1 MWLRLLKWWRYLDY
15 KKIRNCHKTP
25 FSIVLYSRFDL
36 KMDSN
41 FEITYQN
48 NYQRLFRIA
57 TKMLRDSDAARDV
70 VHDVFMA
77 YYFVFN
83 DKKVIKDAKNWL
95 IRCTINKGVDFL
107 RKNKRI
113 ISDKTVAK
121 QSITS
126 QTIDSQLDLI
136 SISSLISKL
145 NAKDQSLVVLYSE
158 GYSYKEIAEITGLN
172 FNSVGKTLSRI
183 LEKLRRDYETL

>member
-1 MWLRLLKWWRYLDY
+1 M
-15 KKIRNCHKTP
+15 N
-25 FSIVLYSRFDL
+25 
-36 KMDSN
+36 SN
-41 FEITYQN
+41 FEIAYKS

-57 TKMLRDSDAARDV
+57 AKMLRDSDAARDV

-77 YYFVFN
+77 YYFVLD

-95 IRCTINKGVDFL
+95 IRCTINKGIDFL
-107 RKNKRI
+107 RKNKKI
-113 ISDKTVAK
+113 VSNETVAK
-121 QSITS
+121 SDNTL
-126 QTIDSQLDLI
+126 QTIDGQLDWI

-145 NAKDQSLVVLYSE
+145 DAKDQSLVVLYSE
-158 GYSYKEIAEITGLN
+158 GYSYKEIAEITNMN

>member
-1 MWLRLLKWWRYLDY
+1 
-15 KKIRNCHKTP
+15 
-25 FSIVLYSRFDL
+25 
-36 KMDSN
+36 
-41 FEITYQN
+41 
-48 NYQRLFRIA
+48 
-57 TKMLRDSDAARDV
+57 MLRDTDAARDV

-77 YYFVFN
+77 YYFVLD

-107 RKNKRI
+107 RKNKKI
-113 ISDKTVAK
+113 VSDETVAK
-121 QSITS
+121 ENITS
-126 QTIDSQLDLI
+126 QNIDNQLDVI

-145 NAKDQSLVVLYSE
+145 DPKEQSLVVLYSE
-158 GYSYKEIAEITGLN
+158 GYSYKEIAEITGIN

>member
-1 MWLRLLKWWRYLDY
+1 MNSD
-15 KKIRNCHKTP
+15 
-25 FSIVLYSRFDL
+25 
-36 KMDSN
+36 
-41 FEITYQN
+41 FEIAYKS

-57 TKMLRDSDAARDV
+57 AKMLRDSDAARDV

-77 YYFVFN
+77 YYFVL
-83 DKKVIKDAKNWL
+83 DDQKVIKDAKNWL

-113 ISDKTVAK
+113 ISDETATK
-121 QSITS
+121 QNSTS
-126 QTIDSQLDLI
+126 QTIDNQLDLI
-136 SISSLISKL
+136 SISNLISKL
-145 NAKDQSLVVLYSE
+145 DAKEQSLVVLYSE
-158 GYSYKEIAEITGLN
+158 GYSYKEIAEITNMN

>member
-1 MWLRLLKWWRYLDY
+1 
-15 KKIRNCHKTP
+15 
-25 FSIVLYSRFDL
+25 
-36 KMDSN
+36 
-41 FEITYQN
+41 
-48 NYQRLFRIA
+48 
-57 TKMLRDSDAARDV
+57 MLRDSDAARDV

-77 YYFVFN
+77 YYFVLD
-83 DKKVIKDAKNWL
+83 DKKVIKDSKNWL

-107 RKNKRI
+107 RKNKKAV
-113 ISDKTVAK
+113 SDEIVAK

-126 QTIDSQLDLI
+126 QTIESQLDLI

-145 NAKDQSLVVLYSE
+145 DGKDQSLVVLYSE
-158 GYSYKEIAEITGLN
+158 GYSYKEIAEITGTN

>member
-1 MWLRLLKWWRYLDY
+1 M
-15 KKIRNCHKTP
+15 N
-25 FSIVLYSRFDL
+25 SE
-36 KMDSN
+36 
-41 FEITYQN
+41 FELTYRN

-57 TKMLRDSDAARDV
+57 AKMLRDTDAARDV

-77 YYFVFN
+77 YYFVLD

-107 RKNKRI
+107 RKNKKI
-113 ISDKTVAK
+113 VSNETVAK
-121 QSITS
+121 SDNTL

-136 SISSLISKL
+136 SISNLISKL
-145 NAKDQSLVVLYSE
+145 DSKDQSLVVLYSE
-158 GYSYKEIAEITGLN
+158 GYSYKEIAEITGMN

-183 LEKLRRDYETL
+183 LEKIRRDYETF

>member
-1 MWLRLLKWWRYLDY
+1 MKSD
-15 KKIRNCHKTP
+15 
-25 FSIVLYSRFDL
+25 
-36 KMDSN
+36 
-41 FEITYQN
+41 FELTYRS

-57 TKMLRDSDAARDV
+57 TKMLRDTDAARDV

-77 YYFVFN
+77 YYFVLD

-107 RKNKRI
+107 RKNKKI
-113 ISDKTVAK
+113 VSDETVAK
-121 QSITS
+121 ENITS
-126 QTIDSQLDLI
+126 QNIDNQLDVI

-145 NAKDQSLVVLYSE
+145 DPKEQSLVVLYSE
-158 GYSYKEIAEITGLN
+158 GYSYKEIAEITGIN

-183 LEKLRRDYETL
+183 LEKLRKDYETL

>member
-1 MWLRLLKWWRYLDY
+1 
-15 KKIRNCHKTP
+15 
-25 FSIVLYSRFDL
+25 
-36 KMDSN
+36 
-41 FEITYQN
+41 
-48 NYQRLFRIA
+48 
-57 TKMLRDSDAARDV
+57 MLRDTDAARDV

-77 YYFVFN
+77 YYFVLD

-107 RKNKRI
+107 RKNKRN
-113 ISDKTVAK
+113 ISDETVEK
-121 QSITS
+121 SENTS

-136 SISSLISKL
+136 SISNLISKL
-145 NAKDQSLVVLYSE
+145 DSKDQSLVVLYSE
-158 GYSYKEIAEITGLN
+158 GYSYKEIAEITGMN

>member
-1 MWLRLLKWWRYLDY
+1 M
-15 KKIRNCHKTP
+15 N
-25 FSIVLYSRFDL
+25 SE
-36 KMDSN
+36 
-41 FEITYQN
+41 FELTYRS

-57 TKMLRDSDAARDV
+57 AKMLRDTDAARDV

-77 YYFVFN
+77 YYFVLN
-83 DKKVIKDAKNWL
+83 DKKVINDSKNWL

-121 QSITS
+121 QDKTP
-126 QTIDSQLDLI
+126 QNIDSQIDLM
-136 SISSLISKL
+136 SLSNLISKL
-145 NAKDQSLVVLYSE
+145 DAKGQSLVVLYSE
-158 GYSYKEIAEITGLN
+158 GYSYKEIAKITGLN

-183 LEKLRRDYETL
+183 FEKLRRDYETL